1 MNGDD
6 QGNDRGTRVRDLVR
20 ARYAENGP
28 RRLTG
33 RLIFGVIVL
42 VLGLTWTLE
51 NMGFDGASQILRWW
65 PALLLTYGLVR
76 FFGLDGAR
84 RQTSGALFMVAGAW
98 ILAREMG
105 WVSFRLSQL
114 WPVFLIIIGVS
125 LVWRSLRGPAPDAGP
140 NSRSNYPRP
149 FAFMGANTTYV
160 ESKTLEALEV
170 TAVMGGVELDLH
182 HASTERREVVA
193 EVFAWWGGIEICV
206 PDDWEVISEVT
217 PIMGGVENQSRVS
230 PGVSPVTTLI
240 VRGLVIMGG
249 IEIKNGK
256 AEGRYTGA
264 KTTVVVGEPRD
275 ADEARRRD
283 ERERRDAQS
292 QKPVE

>member
-6 QGNDRGTRVRDLVR
+6 RGNDRDRRVRDLVR

-33 RLIFGVIVL
+33 RLIFGIIVL
-42 VLGLTWTLE
+42 ALGLTWTLE
-51 NMGFDGASQILRWW
+51 NLGFTDASLVLRWW

-76 FFGLDGAR
+76 FAGLDGAR
-84 RQTSGALFMVAGAW
+84 RQTSGLIFMVLGGW
-98 ILAREMG
+98 LLARELG
-105 WVSFRLSQL
+105 WVSFSIFKL
-114 WPVFLIIIGVS
+114 WPVVMIIIGAS
-125 LVWRSLRGPAPDAGP
+125 LVWRSMRGPAPDAGP

-149 FAFMGANTTYV
+149 FAFMGANTTNV
-160 ESKTLEALEV
+160 ESQTLEALEV

-182 HASTERREVVA
+182 HARAERREVVA
-193 EVFAWWGGIEICV
+193 EVFAWWGGIEIAV
-206 PDDWEVISEVT
+206 PGDWEVISEVT
-217 PIMGGVENQSRVS
+217 PIMGGVENQSRLA
-230 PGVSPVTTLI
+230 PGVQPVTTLI
-240 VRGLVIMGG
+240 VRGMVVMGG

-256 AEGRYTGA
+256 SEGRYTGMKA
-264 KTTVVVGEPRD
+264 GVIVGEPRD
-275 ADEARRRD
+275 ADELRRRE